1 MARYSASWSSITG
14 DTGTAD
20 GSSLTSNK
28 YPFEMVGGSSTQQIK
43 INEVF
48 IGGEASAS
56 SSPMIMRLGR
66 DSTIAVTATS
76 AGNALLA
83 LLDATATAPASVP
96 ALVQSATTNPT
107 RSTTLGRLLSLS
119 FNAYGGIARWQAR
132 QGEEITTIGNTAS
145 LGAVSLSSFTGSTAA
160 ATSGHMIIEVV

>member
-1 MARYSASWSSITG
+1 MRYSASWSSITS

-28 YPFEMVGGSSTQQIK
+28 YPMEIVGGSSTQRVA

-48 IGGEASAS
+48 IGGEASAT
-56 SSPMIMRLGR
+56 SSPMVMRLGR

-76 AGNALLA
+76 AGNALLLA
-83 LLDATATAPASVP
+83 MDASATAPASIP
-96 ALVQSATTNPT
+96 SLVQSATTNPT
-107 RSTTLGRLLSLS
+107 RSTTLGRLLALS

-132 QGEEITTIGNTAS
+132 FGEEICMVGNTAS
-145 LGAVSLSSFTGSTAA
+145 LGAISLSSFTGSTAA
-160 ATSGHMIIEVV
+160 STSGHIVLEVA